1 MREKLTK
8 LWDEFGTQ
16 LLIVVV
22 GLGAIL
28 LAQNSY
34 LSGPHPLEAQQA
46 PGFSLPLL
54 AGGTAELS
62 AHLGT
67 DVVIL
72 DFWATWCAP
81 CRATLP
87 EIAELSKEYA
97 GKGVQVYAVNIME
110 EPEMVRDFLSRLG
123 ISLPVALDSY
133 NEVTMLYQAEYIPQT
148 VVIGR
153 DGMVAHVHVGP
164 VGLNELRTEIDALL
178 GT

>member
-1 MREKLTK
+1 MREKLRK
-8 LWDEFGTQ
+8 LWDEYGTQ
-16 LLIVVV
+16 VLIVAL

-54 AGGTAELS
+54 AGGTMELS

-67 DVVIL
+67 DVVVL
-72 DFWATWCAP
+72 DFWATWCGP

-87 EIAELSKEYA
+87 EIAGLHAEYE
-97 GKGVQVYAVNIME
+97 GRGVQVYAVNIME
-110 EPEMVRDFLSRLG
+110 EPEMVRDFLGRLG
-123 ISLPVALDSY
+123 LELPVTLDSY
-133 NEVTMLYQAEYIPQT
+133 NEVAMLYQASYIPQT
-148 VVIGR
+148 VLIGR
-153 DGMVAHVHVGP
+153 DGIVARVHVGP
-164 VGLNELRTEIDALL
+164 VGLDALRAEIDALL